1 MKKLLIFLALFVF
14 IVCQTPEERREEL
27 RKKRKEHDRKIA
39 ECILKS
45 DQASQELKKIIE
57 ENKEEDLRKA
67 LHPRDHHFERN
78 DRDVI
83 RNCRK
88 EMFDKI
94 REEHK
99 ERMRQEHPHPRHS
112 NNENL

>member
-1 MKKLLIFLALFVF
+1 MKKFLIILALLVF
-14 IVCQTPEERREEL
+14 SVCQVSEERREEM

-45 DQASQELKKIIE
+45 EQASPELKKIIE
-57 ENKEEDLRKA
+57 ENKDDDLRKA
-67 LHPRDHHFERN
+67 LHPRDHHFERS

-94 REEHK
+94 REEHR
-99 ERMRQEHPHPRHS
+99 ERMNQEHPHPHHS
-112 NNENL
+112 HNENL